1 MVKRTRFLI
10 SDSYS
15 RIAALA
21 RFPNPERQRCREF
34 MSDYSDGHNYSYTD
48 AQTDAHAQ
56 DCANSEASSYTAAET
71 VV

>member
-1 MVKRTRFLI
+1 
-10 SDSYS
+10 
-15 RIAALA
+15 
-21 RFPNPERQRCREF
+21 